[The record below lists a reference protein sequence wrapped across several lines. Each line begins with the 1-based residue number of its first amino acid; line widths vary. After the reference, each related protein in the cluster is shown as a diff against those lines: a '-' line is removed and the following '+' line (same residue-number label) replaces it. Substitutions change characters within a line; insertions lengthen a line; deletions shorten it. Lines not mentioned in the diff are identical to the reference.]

1 MLNISYGD
9 SVSCALEPLTGICRG
24 FFEKFFFNSATAKCE
39 SFVYGGSG
47 GISLFY
53 FQLDTKDYDSLFK
66 GNDNRFDTL
75 EQCQQG
81 CLLNKKINIW
91 CHLYLSFSLF
101 PRCKIKKY

>member
-1 MLNISYGD
+1 
-9 SVSCALEPLTGICRG
+9 
-24 FFEKFFFNSATAKCE
+24 
-39 SFVYGGSG
+39 VYGGSG

-81 CLLNKKINIW
+81 CLLNKKINI
-91 CHLYLSFSLF
+91 
-101 PRCKIKKY
+101 